1 MSSSSAN
8 GTKEAALL
16 AALYFLSWEY
26 IRYSRR
32 SEHYETAYWA
42 ERRGRARVELEM
54 KKLSEVQLNT
64 SEGFFVQPI
73 GHIESCYRQ
82 CVGTPRQGMLVPSS
96 RASLVLTTNMSPE
109 SLDGLDEFSHVWLTF
124 KFHLNTNTLKEAKA
138 FSGTVHDSQRC
149 CAVLPMQ
156 PYPSIFRFSDVSLTY
171 RGRSQSE
178 FMR

>member
-1 MSSSSAN
+1 
-8 GTKEAALL
+8 
-16 AALYFLSWEY
+16 
-26 IRYSRR
+26 
-32 SEHYETAYWA
+32 
-42 ERRGRARVELEM
+42 M

-138 FSGTVHDSQRC
+138 FSGTVHDSQR
-149 CAVLPMQ
+149 
-156 PYPSIFRFSDVSLTY
+156 
-171 RGRSQSE
+171 
-178 FMR
+178 